1 MFHFHDVY
9 CMQKKYDYQNATVC
23 TIILFL
29 KVERKIKRSVLL
41 DIIWYNQLNID
52 QS

>member
-9 CMQKKYDYQNATVC
+9 SMQKKYDYQNATVC

-29 KVERKIKRSVLL
+29 KVGRKIKRSVLL

-52 QS
+52 RS